1 MLETHQ
7 SKKNRLRRWLR
18 RFSCGAAFWAV
29 PYPMI
34 NSDCAVSKPAMKI
47 VIQNANCTGTK
58 NVRSKKEFRGW
69 ISVLVS
75 CFESGTLGVRLL
87 DFMCSTVKTFPGNP
101 QRGQLLDFYK
111 NGVCFVWR
119 PAPRHTVPGTAPLPQ
134 SLGSVSCPAL
144 RIP

>member
-1 MLETHQ
+1 
-7 SKKNRLRRWLR
+7 
-18 RFSCGAAFWAV
+18 
-29 PYPMI
+29 MI

-87 DFMCSTVKTFPGNP
+87 DFMYSTVKTFPGNP

-111 NGVCFVWR
+111 KMILFCVAPRPAPHRTQHRSAPLRVWVPFRAQLQDLHQKGFCFVWR
-119 PAPRHTVPGTAPLPQ
+119 SAPRHTVPSPAPLP
-134 SLGSVSCPAL
+134 
-144 RIP
+144 